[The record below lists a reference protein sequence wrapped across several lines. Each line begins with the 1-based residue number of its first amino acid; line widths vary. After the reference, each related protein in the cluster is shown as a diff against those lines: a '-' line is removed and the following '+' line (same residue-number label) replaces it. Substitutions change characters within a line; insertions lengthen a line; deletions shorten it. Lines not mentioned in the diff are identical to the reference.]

1 MTRMTNLLRRAS
13 YQLVGTLDS
22 CVCRIE
28 CCGVSLPRISSDEPT
43 RWTGACRFASSVKTT
58 IYIAPWKVFLRCGI
72 TRLPFGRVLTISV
85 AIAVA
90 VRQSSATIS
99 LRVSLFLFEISS
111 VPTLREQNQL
121 VIGNGLNLI
130 ADRLCK

>member
-1 MTRMTNLLRRAS
+1 MMRMTNLVRR

-28 CCGVSLPRISSDEPT
+28 CCGVSLPASPPT
-43 RWTGACRFASSVKTT
+43 NLPGGQELCRFASSIKTT
-58 IYIAPWKVFLRCGI
+58 IYIAPWKVFLGSGI
-72 TRLPFGRVLTISV
+72 TRLPFGRVLTFSV

>member
-43 RWTGACRFASSVKTT
+43 RWTGACRFASSVKDT
-58 IYIAPWKVFLRCGI
+58 IYIAPWNMFLGSGI
-72 TRLPFGRVLTISV
+72 TRLPFGCVLTISA

-90 VRQSSATIS
+90 DRYATATIH
-99 LRVSLFLFEISS
+99 LRVRPVF
-111 VPTLREQNQL
+111 VQ
-121 VIGNGLNLI
+121 
-130 ADRLCK
+130 

>member
-1 MTRMTNLLRRAS
+1 MTRMMNLLRGAS

-22 CVCRIE
+22 CVRRIE
-28 CCGVSLPRISSDEPT
+28 WWGVLLPRISSDEPT
-43 RWTGACRFASSVKTT
+43 GGQELCRFASSVKTT

-99 LRVSLFLFEISS
+99 LRVSLFLFEISFAAARTS
-111 VPTLREQNQL
+111 LS
-121 VIGNGLNLI
+121 
-130 ADRLCK
+130 